1 MGGGGQSW
9 GEKRESYF
17 KIFGDVKTLKLTLD
31 ILQVADEEQKK
42 DLRTKII
49 LLEGAFL
56 NFLKVEFQ
64 KKVLEP
70 PI

>member
-49 LLEGAFL
+49 LLERAFL